1 MPALQWSEDFVLELA
16 PMDTTHQEFVELLA
30 TVEDASDGA
39 LMHAWQHLVEH
50 TDDHFS
56 REDRWMVDTR
66 FSSSNCHTMQH
77 KIVLQVMQ
85 QGLER
90 GRDGDLAM
98 VRQMAKE
105 LAVWFPQHAQA
116 MDAALAAHL
125 HRVGYD
131 PVTGA
136 IHTPQ
141 ALPLDAIHGCAGDS
155 CSDAQAPAETVTAIA

>member
-1 MPALQWSEDFVLELA
+1 MPALQWSEDFVLDLA
-16 PMDTTHQEFVELLA
+16 PMDSTHQEFVELLA
-30 TVEDASDGA
+30 TVADASDGA

-77 KIVLQVMQ
+77 SIVLQVMQ

-90 GRDGDLAM
+90 GREGDLS
-98 VRQMAKE
+98 
-105 LAVWFPQHAQA
+105 

-131 PVTGA
+131 PVTGT

-141 ALPLDAIHGCAGDS
+141 ALPQGEIHGCAGDS
-155 CSDAQAPAETVTAIA
+155 CSDAESPTETEVVCA